1 MANLINCPLLFV
13 VGLNLSALVGCD
25 IGTYG
30 DAKQDIIRTSHN
42 EIAERFASDCK
53 EASEYYQGK
62 TVCLSGT
69 VDAVYEFGTVVLV
82 SDTVDHFSVAFA
94 ENARHELI
102 NMDVGDT
109 LTVSCNKVSPLH
121 IGDCQVMK

>member
-1 MANLINCPLLFV
+1 MRAAMANLIKCPLLFV

-25 IGTYG
+25 IGMG
-30 DAKQDIIRTSHN
+30 DAKQDVIQTSHN

-94 ENARHELI
+94 ENSRHELI
-102 NMDVGDT
+102 NMDVGDK
-109 LTVSCNKVSPLH
+109 LTVSCNKVSRLH
-121 IGDCQVMK
+121 